1 MTQSEIKSFFTKV
14 RDLKILVI
22 GDVMVDAYIWGD
34 VDRISPEAPVPVIR
48 VDYRE
53 DRLGGAANVALNLKA
68 MGASPLLCSYIGDDA
83 QKDNFIGLL
92 SEENMSDV
100 GILVDSN
107 RITTVKTRIISE
119 HQHLLR
125 VDEETS
131 ERINPEKERQLIGLI
146 SDLLSQG
153 QINAIVYQDYDKGII
168 TPQLIRQVNGIAN
181 RQNIPVMADPKK
193 RNFSHFKN
201 IRLFKPNFKEFTE
214 GLKTDLHKRD
224 FKRMSELSH
233 NFLEK
238 QQIDQ
243 MMITLSEAGI
253 FICDKEDYEIIP
265 AEIRDVADVSGAGDT
280 VISLAALAQAS
291 GLSMKDTAN
300 ICNLGGGLVCEKV
313 GVVPV
318 NRDELY
324 EECVRVLGI

>member
-1 MTQSEIKSFFTKV
+1 MTQSEIQSFFKKV
-14 RDLKILVI
+14 RNLKILVI

-83 QKDNFIGLL
+83 QKDNFISLL
-92 SEENMSDV
+92 SAENMSDV

-107 RITTVKTRIISE
+107 RITTVKTRVISE

-125 VDEETS
+125 VDEEIS
-131 ERINPEKERQLIGLI
+131 EKLTTDKEKQLISLI
-146 SDLLSQG
+146 SDLLSEG
-153 QINAIVYQDYDKGII
+153 QIDAIIYQDYDKGII
-168 TPQLIRQVNGIAN
+168 TPRLIQEVNLIAGM
-181 RQNIPVMADPKK
+181 QKIPVLADPKK
-193 RNFSHFKN
+193 RNFSGFKN

-224 FKRMSELSH
+224 FRRMFEFAF
-233 NFLEK
+233 NFLGK

-253 FICDKEDYEIIP
+253 FFCDKDGYDIVP

-280 VISLAALAQAS
+280 VISLAALAQAA
-291 GLSMKDTAN
+291 GMNLRDTAS

-313 GVVPV
+313 GVVPID
-318 NRDELY
+318 RDELY
-324 EECVRVLGI
+324 EECVKVLGI